1 MTRYR
6 LLQGGLALAIA
17 ATVMV
22 SPALAAD
29 ESDALKKKVQ
39 ELNKITGEDPIRDK
53 LVELIKDKA
62 NTQKLLKVADDMA
75 KLDSKQFNY
84 NSAYIL
90 ASAALRLKS
99 PDIAMRFYK
108 LCEKKAKEL
117 KSGKKMTEAFEGQ
130 LAILTEGKKFEE
142 AEELCQKI
150 LEEQVDE
157 DFERLK
163 PFIMEEL
170 IKVKTRQGKV
180 EDALKL
186 TDTLIKLD
194 EGGWYFLNLKGW
206 VLFESGK
213 SEESAKAYLESIEKL
228 EKNDRLKPDDQERF
242 IDRTKYILSNVYVDL
257 NQIDKAGKMLKD
269 LLKKKPDNSTY
280 NNDLGYIWADHDMN
294 LDESEKLIRKALEED
309 RKARKKEKNL
319 APEDDKDNAAYL
331 DSLGWVLFKKKKYAE
346 AKKYLLEAVKDK
358 EGQHIEILDHLADV
372 QMALGEKADAINTWK
387 KALDQET
394 SNRRDFKRREEVIKK
409 LKAAQGK

>member
-1 MTRYR
+1 MAQNQLFR
-6 LLQGGLALAIA
+6 GGLALAMA
-17 ATVMV
+17 ATVFV
-22 SPALAAD
+22 SSTIAAD
-29 ESDALKKKVQ
+29 DSDALKKQIQ
-39 ELNKITGEDPIRDK
+39 ELKKITGEDTIRDK
-53 LVELIKDKA
+53 VLELVKDKA
-62 NTQKLLKVADDMA
+62 KTEKLLKVADDMA

-99 PDIAMRFYK
+99 NDTALRFYK

-117 KSGKKMTEAFEGQ
+117 KSGKKMIEAFEGQ
-130 LAILTEGKKFEE
+130 LAILTEGKKYEE

-157 DFERLK
+157 DFDRLK
-163 PFIMEEL
+163 PFVLEEQ
-170 IKVKTRQGKV
+170 IKVKTKQGKV
-180 EDALKL
+180 DEALKL

-213 SEESAKAYLESIEKL
+213 SEEAAKAYLESIEKL
-228 EKNDRLKPDDQERF
+228 EKNDRLKPEDQQRF

-257 NQIDKAGKMLKD
+257 NQIDKATQMLKD

-280 NNDLGYIWADHDMN
+280 NNDLGYVWADHDMN
-294 LDESEKLIRKALEED
+294 LDESEKLIRKAIEED

-319 APEDDKDNAAYL
+319 SPEDDKDNAAYL
-331 DSLGWVLFKKKKYAE
+331 DSLGWVLYKKKKYAE

-387 KALDQET
+387 KALDQDT

-409 LKAAQGK
+409 VKAAQGK